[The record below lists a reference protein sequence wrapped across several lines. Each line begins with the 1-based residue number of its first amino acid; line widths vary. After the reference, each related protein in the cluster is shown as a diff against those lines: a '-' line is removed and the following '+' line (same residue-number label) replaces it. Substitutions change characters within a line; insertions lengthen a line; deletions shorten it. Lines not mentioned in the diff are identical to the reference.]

1 MKVFCA
7 TDVGC
12 VRTLNEDT
20 YYMPQQGESFVA
32 VADGMGGHK
41 AGEVASSMAIRML
54 KEILSAEKTV
64 SEDRM
69 RYAFGK
75 ANREVYLESE
85 KDASKKGMGTTMTAL
100 WFSEDTVVLGHVGDS
115 RAYRMREGNLMRAST
130 DHSYVEELVKIG
142 AITPEMARTH
152 PQRNVITRSIGPW
165 PRVEADVST
174 FDLQKGDIW
183 LLCSDGLTM
192 YLEDDVIKKT
202 LISDTPIQE
211 KVSTLIRMALDAG
224 GADNVTVLIAAVGE
238 CEGDE

>member
-20 YYMPQQGESFVA
+20 YYMPENGERFVA

-41 AGEVASSMAIRML
+41 AGEVASGKAVRVL
-54 KEILSAEKTV
+54 KEILSTEAIA

-69 RYAFGK
+69 RYAFGR
-75 ANREVYLESE
+75 ANREVYLEAE
-85 KDASKKGMGTTMTAL
+85 KDASKKGMGTTLTAL
-100 WFSEDTVVLGHVGDS
+100 WFSDKSVIMGHVGDS
-115 RAYRMREGNLMRAST
+115 RAYRLREGQLFRAST

-165 PRVEADVST
+165 PRVEADVAA
-174 FDLQKGDIW
+174 FDLEEGDVW
-183 LLCSDGLTM
+183 LLCSDGLSM
-192 YLEDDVIKKT
+192 YLEDEDLRKVLVLPISWPDKVKK
-202 LISDTPIQE
+202 LVQ
-211 KVSTLIRMALDAG
+211 MALDAG
-224 GADNVTVLIAAVGE
+224 GADNVTVLIAVGE
-238 CEGDE
+238 REEHE

>member
-1 MKVFCA
+1 MKVYCA

-20 YYMPQQGESFVA
+20 YYMPENGERFVA

-41 AGEVASSMAIRML
+41 AGEIASGKAVRVL
-54 KEILSAEKTV
+54 KEILSMEAIA

-69 RYAFGK
+69 RYAFGR

-85 KDASKKGMGTTMTAL
+85 RDASKKGMGTTLTAL
-100 WFSEDTVVLGHVGDS
+100 WFSKDVVIMGHVGDS
-115 RAYRMREGNLMRAST
+115 RAYRLREGQLLRAST

-165 PRVEADVST
+165 PRVEADIAS
-174 FDLQKGDIW
+174 FDLEDDDVW
-183 LLCSDGLTM
+183 LLCSDGLSM
-192 YLEDDVIKKT
+192 YLEDEDLRKVLVSPLSWPDKVAK
-202 LISDTPIQE
+202 LIQ
-211 KVSTLIRMALDAG
+211 MALDAG
-224 GADNVTVLIAAVGE
+224 GADNVTVLIAVGE
-238 CEGDE
+238 REGHE

>member
-20 YYMPQQGESFVA
+20 YYMPLESENFVA

-41 AGEVASSMAIRML
+41 AGEVASSMAVRVL
-54 KEILSAEKTV
+54 KEILGAEKTV

-69 RYAFGK
+69 RYAFSK

-100 WFSEDTVVLGHVGDS
+100 WFSKDSVILGHVGDS
-115 RAYRMREGNLMRAST
+115 RAYRLREGQLLRAST

-165 PRVEADVST
+165 PRVEADVLS
-174 FDLQKGDIW
+174 FDYQEGDLW
-183 LLCSDGLTM
+183 LLCSDGLTT
-192 YLEDDVIKKT
+192 YLEDADIKKVLVSDKSMHEKVMT
-202 LISDTPIQE
+202 LIQ
-211 KVSTLIRMALDAG
+211 MAIDAG
-224 GADNVTVLIAAVGE
+224 GADNVTVLLAAGE
-238 CEGDE
+238 READE

>member
-1 MKVFCA
+1 MKVYCA

-20 YYMPQQGESFVA
+20 YYMPENGERFVA

-41 AGEVASSMAIRML
+41 AGEIASGKAVRVL
-54 KEILSAEKTV
+54 KEILSMEAIA

-69 RYAFGK
+69 RYAFGR

-85 KDASKKGMGTTMTAL
+85 RDASKKGMGTTLTAL
-100 WFSEDTVVLGHVGDS
+100 WFSKDAVILGHVGDS
-115 RAYRMREGNLMRAST
+115 RAYRLREGQLLRAST

-165 PRVEADVST
+165 PRVEADIST
-174 FDLQKGDIW
+174 FDLEADDVW
-183 LLCSDGLTM
+183 LLCSDGLCM
-192 YLEDDVIKKT
+192 YLEDEDIRRV
-202 LISDTPIQE
+202 LISPIGWSE
-211 KVSTLIRMALDAG
+211 KVTKLVQMALDAG
-224 GADNVTVLIAAVGE
+224 GADNVTVLIAVGE
-238 CEGDE
+238 REGHE

>member
-20 YYMPQQGESFVA
+20 YYMPENGERFVA

-41 AGEVASSMAIRML
+41 AGEIASGKAVRVL
-54 KEILSAEKTV
+54 KETLSMEPTA

-69 RYAFGK
+69 RYAFGR
-75 ANREVYLESE
+75 ANREVYLEAE
-85 KDASKKGMGTTMTAL
+85 RDAAKKGMGTTLTAL
-100 WFSEDTVVLGHVGDS
+100 WFSKESVIMGHVGDS
-115 RAYRMREGNLMRAST
+115 RAYRLRDGQLLRAST

-165 PRVEADVST
+165 PRVEADVAT
-174 FDLQKGDIW
+174 FDLEAGDVW
-183 LLCSDGLTM
+183 LLCSDGLSM
-192 YLEDDVIKKT
+192 YLDDEDIRQVLVSSLSWPDKVKKLVQT
-202 LISDTPIQE
+202 
-211 KVSTLIRMALDAG
+211 ALDAG
-224 GADNVTVLIAAVGE
+224 GADNVTVLIAVGE
-238 CEGDE
+238 REEHE

>member
-20 YYMPQQGESFVA
+20 YYMPENCENFVA

-41 AGEVASSMAIRML
+41 AGEIASGKAVRVL
-54 KEILSAEKTV
+54 KEILSLESGV

-69 RYAFGK
+69 RYAFGR

-85 KDASKKGMGTTMTAL
+85 RDASKKGMGTTLTAL
-100 WFSEDTVVLGHVGDS
+100 WFSKESVIMGHVGDS
-115 RAYRMREGNLMRAST
+115 RAYRFREGQLLRAST

-142 AITPEMARTH
+142 AITREMARTH

-165 PRVEADVST
+165 PRVEAEIQT
-174 FDLQKGDIW
+174 FDHQAGDVW

-192 YLEDDVIKKT
+192 YLEDEAIRKVLMMD
-202 LISDTPIQE
+202 LSWPD
-211 KVSTLIRMALDAG
+211 KVSKLIQMALDAG
-224 GADNVTVLIAAVGE
+224 GADNVTVLIAVGE
-238 CEGDE
+238 REANE

>member
-1 MKVFCA
+1 MKVYCA

-20 YYMPQQGESFVA
+20 YYMPENGERFVA

-41 AGEVASSMAIRML
+41 AGEIASGKAVRVL
-54 KEILSAEKTV
+54 KEILSVEAIA

-69 RYAFGK
+69 RYAFGR

-85 KDASKKGMGTTMTAL
+85 RDASKKGMGTTLTAL
-100 WFSEDTVVLGHVGDS
+100 WFSKDVVIMGHVGDS
-115 RAYRMREGNLMRAST
+115 RAYRLREGQLLRAST

-165 PRVEADVST
+165 PRVEADIAS
-174 FDLQKGDIW
+174 FDLEDDDVW
-183 LLCSDGLTM
+183 LLCSDGLSM
-192 YLEDDVIKKT
+192 YLEDEDLRKVLVSPLSWPDKVTK
-202 LISDTPIQE
+202 LIQ
-211 KVSTLIRMALDAG
+211 MALDAG
-224 GADNVTVLIAAVGE
+224 GADNVTVLIAVGE
-238 CEGDE
+238 REGHE

>member
-20 YYMPQQGESFVA
+20 YYMPQEGESFVA

-41 AGEVASSMAIRML
+41 AGEVASGKAVRVL
-54 KEILSAEKTV
+54 KEILSTESAV

-69 RYAFGK
+69 RYAFGR

-85 KDASKKGMGTTMTAL
+85 KDASKKGMGTTLTAL
-100 WFSEDTVVLGHVGDS
+100 WFAEDYVVLGHVGDS
-115 RAYRMREGNLMRAST
+115 RAYRLRGEELIRAST

-165 PRVEADVST
+165 PRVEADVQT
-174 FDLQKGDIW
+174 FDLEDGDVW

-192 YLEDDVIKKT
+192 YMEDEKIRNILTSEASWHKKVAE
-202 LISDTPIQE
+202 LVQA
-211 KVSTLIRMALDAG
+211 ALDAG
-224 GADNVTVLIAAVGE
+224 GADNVTVLIAVGE
-238 CEGDE
+238 REEHE